1 MMKSDHTQPSGPI
14 AWMAGNSVAS
24 NLLMLILV
32 VGGVIIGSHVKQEVF
47 PEFDSNT
54 IRVTVPYPG
63 ASPEEVEKSVVLPI
77 EEAVQGVDGI
87 DEITSSASEGVGSVM
102 LEALDGVDISRLWQD
117 VQSEVNRI
125 TTFPDEID
133 RPEVVINS
141 RKRHVLSLGLH
152 GNASAMVLRQTA
164 ERVRDALLQH
174 PDITQVDVQNVQD
187 YEIAIEIPEAN
198 LRRYSLTLGDVA
210 LAIRKAS
217 VELGGG
223 SLKTDGGE
231 ILIRVNDRRDMA
243 FDYAQIPVTTGNYG
257 ERILL
262 ENIAHIEDGF
272 EEVAAWTTFDGE
284 PAIFLD
290 VYRVGDQTPVEV
302 VDAAMEVVARFNQEF
317 SNASAMTPRGA
328 VGLDAPPVEKDAL
341 QPHDNPSGTLSLSV
355 RNNRADIFIQRADLL
370 LKNAYM
376 GLGLVFICLA
386 LFLEL
391 RLAFWVSLGIPISFL
406 GAFLFLPMMN
416 FSINMITMFAFII
429 TLGIVVD
436 DAIVVGENVYFKRK
450 QGMPMLDAAIL
461 GAREIAMPVTF
472 SVLTN
477 IVAFLPLYFVP
488 GVMGKVFS
496 NIPVVVIC
504 VFFVSLIE
512 SLLVLP
518 AHLGHGS
525 QKPMWGPLG
534 WLEKRQQRFSEGFER
549 FVKNVY
555 GPLLDLA
562 IRFRYAVL
570 ALGVALLMG
579 TGGYLASGRMGMVLF
594 PKVESDYAF
603 VEMTLPYGAAM
614 DRVAQVQEKLVSTAR
629 EVIDENGGKALSQG
643 IYAEVNENSIQV
655 RVYLTPPKVRPIS
668 TSAFTKAWRQRVGAI
683 TGVESG
689 TFLSDRGGPGS
700 GKALTVLLSHTD
712 NNTLEAAGE
721 ALAAE
726 LERFSEISD
735 IDDGSAQGKPR
746 YDIRLQPAGEQVGL
760 TSRAVADQVR
770 NAFQGVKAVTL
781 LRGRNTV
788 TVRVRL
794 PRDEREKASTF
805 ENLLLRAPGAPG
817 SVTPGGLEILLRDAA
832 SVTMSRA
839 FTTIR
844 RTDGRRGISVM
855 ADVTPP
861 SMANQ
866 IVAELKREILPK
878 LMEQFPGL
886 SYSFEG
892 RQADLRDSV
901 TSLFTG
907 LSLSLLAIYGLL
919 AIPFR
924 SYTQP
929 IIILTC
935 IPFGIIGA
943 VWGHLLMGYHLSVM
957 SLFGIVALTGVVVN
971 DSMVMVDWANRKR
984 RLGMEAFQAIHE
996 SGIHRFRPIMLTT
1009 LTTFGGL
1016 APMILETSRQARF
1029 LIPMAI
1035 SLGFGILFATFITLV
1050 LVPSFYM
1057 ILEDIH
1063 GIFHPFQ
1070 HHAISEADNF

>member
-1 MMKSDHTQPSGPI
+1 MIKSDHTQPTGPI

-32 VGGVIIGSHVKQEVF
+32 VGGLIIGSHVKQEVF
-47 PEFDSNT
+47 PEFDFNT
-54 IRVTVPYPG
+54 VRVTVPCPG

-125 TTFPDEID
+125 TTFPDEIE
-133 RPEVVINS
+133 RPEVVIDS
-141 RKRHVLSLGLH
+141 HKRQVLSLGLH
-152 GNASAMVLRQTA
+152 GNASDMVLRQTA

-174 PDITQVDVQNVQD
+174 PDITQAEIQNVQD
-187 YEIAIEIPEAN
+187 YEIAIEIPEEN
-198 LRRYSLTLGDVA
+198 LRRYNLTLGDVA

-231 ILIRVNDRRDMA
+231 ILIRVNDRRDVA
-243 FDYAQIPVTTGNYG
+243 FEYARIPVTTGTHG

-262 ENIAHIEDGF
+262 EDIADIVDGF

-290 VYRVGDQTPVEV
+290 VYRVGDQTPVAV
-302 VDAAMEVVARFNQEF
+302 VNAAMEVVARFNREF
-317 SNASAMTPRGA
+317 SNASPHGEAGP
-328 VGLDAPPVEKDAL
+328 DAPALTNDAS
-341 QPHDNPSGTLSLSV
+341 QPTANPPGTISLSV

-391 RLAFWVSLGIPISFL
+391 RLAFWVSMGIPISFL
-406 GAFLFLPMMN
+406 GAFLFLPIMD

-450 QGMPMLDAAIL
+450 QGMPLLDAAIS

-488 GVMGKVFS
+488 GFMGKVFS
-496 NIPVVVIC
+496 NIPIVVIC

-525 QKPMWGPLG
+525 QKRMWGPLG
-534 WLEKRQQRFSEGFER
+534 WLEKRQQRFSEGFEM
-549 FVKNVY
+549 FVKTVY

-570 ALGVALLMG
+570 ALGLALLMG
-579 TGGYLASGRMGMVLF
+579 TGGYLASGRVGMVLF
-594 PKVESDYAF
+594 PKVEADYAF

-614 DRVAQVQEKLVSTAR
+614 NRVAQVQEKLVSTAR

-643 IYAEVNENSIQV
+643 IYAEVRENSIQV

-668 TSAFTKAWRQRVGAI
+668 TSAFTKAWRQKVGVIA
-683 TGVESG
+683 GVESG
-689 TFLSDRGGPGS
+689 SFLSDRGGPGS

-712 NNTLEAAGE
+712 NKTLEAAGE

-726 LERFSEISD
+726 LTRFSEVSD

-746 YDIRLQPAGEQVGL
+746 YDVRLLPAGEQVGL

-770 NAFQGVKAVTL
+770 NAFQGIKALTL

-817 SVTPGGLEILLRDAA
+817 NVGQGGLEILLREAA

-861 SMANQ
+861 AMANR
-866 IVAELKREILPK
+866 IVAELKREVLPK
-878 LMEQFPGL
+878 LMDQFPGL
-886 SYSFEG
+886 SYSLKG
-892 RQADLRDSV
+892 KQADLRDSI
-901 TSLFTG
+901 TSLVTG
-907 LSLSLLAIYGLL
+907 LLLSLLAIYGLL

-924 SYTQP
+924 SYSQP

-984 RLGMEAFQAIHE
+984 RLGMDAFQAIHE

-1016 APMILETSRQARF
+1016 APMIMETSRQARF

-1063 GIFHPFQ
+1063 GIFRPFQ
-1070 HHAISEADNF
+1070 PHTVSEADNF